1 LASFVRCANGLSVN
15 IARDRHDSS
24 SVDHDFGSHIV
35 DHVIR
40 NVLHTP
46 SMATKR
52 ARGAPRKQSA
62 RLRVKSLRMNRRQE
76 KLVADWARERGVCVS
91 DVIRGLIDKE
101 EAAASA
107 AGRAENSRNGV
118 ADNADSGR
126 VISARAA

>member
-1 LASFVRCANGLSVN
+1 
-15 IARDRHDSS
+15 
-24 SVDHDFGSHIV
+24 
-35 DHVIR
+35 
-40 NVLHTP
+40 
-46 SMATKR
+46 MATKR

-101 EAAASA
+101 EAAAASA